1 MIRVFVV
8 DDHPLL
14 RIGLRWLLEAQG
26 DIQVIGEAGSAADAV
41 IMIPPA
47 EPDLV
52 LCDFHLPDGDGLDVA
67 RGLLQEHP
75 KLRILFVSV
84 LEGGPIPRR
93 LLAAGAL
100 GYVSK
105 ARDGATLLRAV
116 REVAAGHRFL
126 DEALGAN
133 VLFEPSPFDRLS
145 PRELEVARMMIQGE
159 KTPAIAEALG
169 ITESTIRTFRARVLS
184 KLEIRGEIALIRLA
198 LDCGFERRPTK

>member
-1 MIRVFVV
+1 MIRIFVV

-26 DIQVIGEAGSAADAV
+26 DIQVIGEAGSVADAM
-41 IMIPPA
+41 IMIPA
-47 EPDLV
+47 AGPDLV
-52 LCDFHLPDGDGLDVA
+52 LCDFHLPDGDGLDVVQ
-67 RGLLQEHP
+67 RLLQELP
-75 KLRILFVSV
+75 KLRILVVSV

-126 DEALGAN
+126 DEALAASI
-133 VLFEPSPFDRLS
+133 LFEPSPFDRLS
-145 PRELEVARMMIQGE
+145 PRELEVARMMIRGE
-159 KTPAIAEALG
+159 KTPGIAEALG

-184 KLEIRGEIALIRLA
+184 KLEVRSEISLIRLA
-198 LDCGFERRPTK
+198 MDCGFEK